1 MSMKKTRFYAWPV
14 IFLLSI
20 GCFSAFTAHAQNN
33 TKRPSLYSLHL
44 ADYDEKPVHYGFF
57 VAGHLSTLNR
67 RYSNNFVN
75 GFDTVAAVSPAW
87 SGGYGLGFIV
97 AYGLDP
103 QFDLC
108 LVPAFA
114 YYERNV
120 EYLFAS
126 GRTKPQ
132 TIGSGYVELSMLM
145 RYKSIRRGNVRM
157 YMVGGIKPGIEVGSN
172 VKSRGLNQLR
182 TQNWDLSVEY
192 GFGFDL
198 FYPYF
203 KFSPELRFSHGL
215 NNLLAN
221 ENNLYNRS
229 LNRLNAHTVSLYL
242 YF

>member
-1 MSMKKTRFYAWPV
+1 MSNPLKL
-14 IFLLSI
+14 IFLSSI
-20 GCFSAFTAHAQNN
+20 ICLCAVTAHAQNIS
-33 TKRPSLYSLHL
+33 RPSLYSLHL
-44 ADYDEKPVHYGFF
+44 ADYDEKKVHYGFF

-67 RYSNNFVN
+67 RYSTSFVN
-75 GFDTVAAVSPAW
+75 GFDTVAAASPAR

-103 QFDLC
+103 QFDVC

-120 EYLFAS
+120 DYLFSS
-126 GRTKPQ
+126 GNTKNQ
-132 TIGSGYVELSMLM
+132 TVESGYVEVSMLM
-145 RYKSIRRGNVRM
+145 RYKSVRRGNVRM
-157 YMVGGIKPGIEVGSN
+157 YMVGGLKPGVEVGSN
-172 VKSRGLNQLR
+172 LKSRGSNTLR

-215 NNLLAN
+215 NNLLVT
-221 ENNLYNRS
+221 ENNIYSRS
-229 LNRLNAHTVSLYL
+229 LRRLNAHTVSLYL